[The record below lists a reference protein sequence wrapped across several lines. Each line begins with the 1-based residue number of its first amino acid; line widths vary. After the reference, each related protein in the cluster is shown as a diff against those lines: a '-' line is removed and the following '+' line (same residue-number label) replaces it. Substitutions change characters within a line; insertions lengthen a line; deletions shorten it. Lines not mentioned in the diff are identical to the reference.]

1 MQVSNKI
8 TYRVPCQ
15 AWTWQANWTFRI
27 PCWEI
32 RSIVAHMAEQASQFQ
47 GAGVKLAPIM
57 CTPCLASSIES
68 CLESSINPRPKSY
81 RTVYTQKHAIRF
93 DRFSTDG
100 RCPYCND
107 MDSINYIVLRCPDPT
122 MSGMHA
128 RRHHPGL
135 SLFAEALSK
144 GRFGPSLIGMDACRN
159 ERLLDEGI
167 QGWLQR
173 KKASIKTFDC

>member
-68 CLESSINPRPKSY
+68 CLESSINPRPLM
-81 RTVYTQKHAIRF
+81 VFLLMPVLKHACAVNAISF
-93 DRFSTDG
+93 
-100 RCPYCND
+100 
-107 MDSINYIVLRCPDPT
+107 
-122 MSGMHA
+122 
-128 RRHHPGL
+128 
-135 SLFAEALSK
+135 
-144 GRFGPSLIGMDACRN
+144 
-159 ERLLDEGI
+159 
-167 QGWLQR
+167 
-173 KKASIKTFDC
+173 